1 MKSLLFRKPML
12 AIFLFAAMTLA
23 APHDAGAFCGFYV
36 GKADATLVNHA
47 SQVVMAHH
55 DDKTVISLMNDYQGE
70 PSEFALVV
78 PVPVVLQKGQVHIG
92 DRELF
97 QKLDAYSSPRLV
109 EYFDPDPCQIMQYG
123 RAMAGGAA
131 LSASVGAPMAKAE
144 ANALGVTVEAEY
156 TVGEYDIVI
165 LSARESSG
173 LETWLQQNG
182 YKIPFGAR
190 RALEPYIRQDMK
202 FFVAKVNLGEQRRIG
217 LSYLRPIQFAFE
229 SPKFMLPIRLGMI
242 NAQGPQ
248 DLVVYMLSE
257 NGRVETT
264 NYRAVKLPSGEN
276 IPEYVRGEFG
286 DFYKAMFDEQVKR
299 SDMRDVFT
307 EYVWNMGWCDPCAG
321 PPLSREELRS
331 LGVFWL
337 DEQSGGV
344 PRFRPGGM
352 MMPFPQ
358 PGGGPMPVMLTRLH
372 VRYSADTFPED
383 LVFQET
389 QDQENFQARYV
400 LQHAWNGSPDACSE
414 ARNYFENLNQRREHE
429 AETLAD
435 LTGWNLEDVI
445 KKAGLTPGSQP
456 KPWWQG
462 IGGS

>member
-1 MKSLLFRKPML
+1 
-12 AIFLFAAMTLA
+12 MTLTIVA
-23 APHDAGAFCGFYV
+23 LLLGGPRDARAFCGFYV
-36 GKADATLVNHA
+36 GKADASLVNHA

-97 QKLDAYSSPRLV
+97 QKIDAYSSPRLV
-109 EYFDPDPCQIMQYG
+109 EYFDPDPCEIM
-123 RAMAGGAA
+123 RPMAMAGAMARMEASAA
-131 LSASVGAPMAKAE
+131 PPNRAE
-144 ANALGVTVEAEY
+144 STTLGVTVEAEY

-165 LSARESSG
+165 LSAKESLG
-173 LETWLQQNG
+173 LQTWLQLNG
-182 YKIPFGAR
+182 YKIPLGAD
-190 RALEPYIRQDMK
+190 RALEPYIRIDMK
-202 FFVAKVNLGEQRRIG
+202 FFVAKVNLTEHQRTG
-217 LSYLRPIQFAFE
+217 LTYLRPLQFAFE

-242 NAQGPQ
+242 NSQGPQ
-248 DLVVYMLSE
+248 DLVVYMLTE

-264 NYRAVKLPSGEN
+264 NYRTVKLPTGMD

-299 SDMRDVFT
+299 NDMRAVFT

-321 PPLSREELRS
+321 PPLSRGELRS

-337 DEQSGGV
+337 DDEPGGPV
-344 PRFRPGGM
+344 PLFRRPGGM
-352 MMPFPQ
+352 MPMMPYPR
-358 PGGGPMPVMLTRLH
+358 PGGGPTPVMLTRLH
-372 VRYSADTFPED
+372 LRYSADTFPED
-383 LVFQET
+383 LIFQET

-400 LQHAWNGSPDACSE
+400 LHRPWNGSPSTCEA
-414 ARNYFENLNQRREHE
+414 ARNYFEELNKRRAHE

-462 IGGS
+462 IWGS